1 LIQEQRRAMR
11 LRVLAAL
18 VALVLAPVIA
28 EAQAPAIP
36 RVGFLGVGN
45 ADGESRQLSAFRRGL
60 RDLGWIERE
69 TVAIEYRWAEG
80 NPERLPAL
88 ARDLVRL
95 KVDVIVA
102 AGTVGIRAAKEATT
116 TIPIVFVVLVDP
128 VASGLVQSFSRPGGN
143 VTGLA
148 SQFEDL
154 VTKQTQLMK
163 EALPGLSRI
172 MLLARVESSPAFLG
186 PAEAA
191 TRGLG
196 LAVRVVKVGTLGEYE
211 DAFKIAQRERTGAVQ
226 VLPSPIFGSQRRVLV
241 DLAAKYRLPAMYE
254 FRDYVEDGGL
264 MSYGPSIVEMFRG
277 LGTYV
282 DRILKG
288 ARPGDLPV
296 ARPPTFELVINLK
309 TAKALGVTISPE
321 ILGRADTVIR

>member
-1 LIQEQRRAMR
+1 MMYLIG
-11 LRVLAAL
+11 LSAL
-18 VALVLAPVIA
+18 VVLLLMSSAA
-28 EAQAPAIP
+28 EAQPTAVP
-36 RVGFLGVGN
+36 RVGFLGVGTS
-45 ADGESRQLSAFRRGL
+45 DGESRQLSAFRRGL
-60 RDLGWIERE
+60 RDLGWIEHE

-80 NPERLPAL
+80 SPERLPAL

-95 KVDVIVA
+95 KVDIIVV
-102 AGTVGIRAAKEATT
+102 AGTVGIRAAKEATR

-154 VTKQTQLMK
+154 VTKQPQLMK

-172 MLLARVESSPAFLG
+172 MILARIENLPTFVQ

-191 TRGLG
+191 ARGLG
-196 LAVRVVKVGTLGEYE
+196 LVTRLLKVGAIGEYE
-211 DAFKIAQRERTGAVQ
+211 DAFKTARRERAGAVQ
-226 VLPSPIFGSQRRVLV
+226 VLPSPIFGAQRRVLI

-254 FRDYVEDGGL
+254 FRDYVDDGGL

-277 LGTYV
+277 LGSYI

-288 ARPGDLPV
+288 AQPGDLPV
-296 ARPPTFELVINLK
+296 ARPTTFELAVNLK
-309 TAKALGVTISPE
+309 TARELGVTISPE
-321 ILGRADTVIR
+321 ILGRADAVIK